1 VQDPVTGVWYQILDM
16 PAHKGNYLEA
26 SASSMFVY
34 SLAKAVRKGYIDS
47 AYDEVAR
54 RGYRGI
60 LKEFV
65 SVEEGLVSLKLAMTV
80 TARVAAN
87 TADRSRVFPPEI
99 YLVTIIPQTI
109 VSESVSSR

>member
-1 VQDPVTGVWYQILDM
+1 MQDPVTGVWYQILDM

-34 SLAKAVRKGYIDS
+34 SLAKAARKGYIDR
-47 AYDEVAR
+47 AFDEVAR

-65 SVEEGLVSLKLAMTV
+65 SVEEGFVNLNRICS
-80 TARVAAN
+80 VAGLGGLNSA
-87 TADRSRVFPPEI
+87 TDHFP
-99 YLVTIIPQTI
+99 TT
-109 VSESVSSR
+109 